1 MNVHGK
7 KPNSS
12 TAYTP
17 ASMGKK
23 TPSTFSKVSGSAGK
37 SSGTKRAGDP
47 KGAPAMGKGK

>member
-23 TPSTFSKVSGSAGK
+23 PNSTGARVTGSAGK
-37 SSGTKRAGDP
+37 SSGTARNGDP